1 MSFSGDLHL
10 VFFLPFSHRV
20 LAPSLP
26 RSFPCCPLQWEP
38 VEYFNN
44 KIICDLVEEKHK
56 GIIAILDE
64 ECLRPGDVSD
74 DTFLS
79 KLSQSVGN
87 HPHFVS
93 HKTTDY
99 EGRKELARDVS
110 VSLCL
115 AYRQPMAL
123 SV

>member
-1 MSFSGDLHL
+1 MSLSSILYTCVRTFS
-10 VFFLPFSHRV
+10 
-20 LAPSLP
+20 PSL
-26 RSFPCCPLQWEP
+26 CCVLQWEP
-38 VEYFNN
+38 VDYFNN

-99 EGRKELARDVS
+99 EGRKELDRDVS
-110 VSLCL
+110 APPATCV
-115 AYRQPMAL
+115 QIGGGVGAL
-123 SV
+123 LNDG